1 MRSLLF
7 VISIICLW
15 SASSCARP
23 AVGESSQQEAQNSKP
38 SKQAAPAAP
47 AVPPPTS
54 FSRDIPATFPA
65 YTPEVEKEI
74 KSLKPGQWI
83 PITIDRE
90 YLILRYSGIRLE
102 RGPYFVQLLSDPMGN
117 VTKFLIAK
125 KRDIRLQDVNLA
137 KAMAKDGSFAE
148 VMNFDG
154 AGRMSE
160 RYKDTRAFVVSSGER
175 GAVWVQV
182 MGSDA
187 AWEGG
192 VMGLANRSKTLKVAQ

>member
-1 MRSLLF
+1 MRSLVF
-7 VISIICLW
+7 VIAIICLW
-15 SASSCARP
+15 SAGGCAL
-23 AVGESSQQEAQNSKP
+23 AADGESAQQEAKNSKA
-38 SKQAAPAAP
+38 SKQPPPP
-47 AVPPPTS
+47 AVATPS
-54 FSRDIPATFPA
+54 AYSRDIPATFPG
-65 YTPEVEKEI
+65 YTPEIEKQI
-74 KSLKPGQWI
+74 KSLKAGQWI